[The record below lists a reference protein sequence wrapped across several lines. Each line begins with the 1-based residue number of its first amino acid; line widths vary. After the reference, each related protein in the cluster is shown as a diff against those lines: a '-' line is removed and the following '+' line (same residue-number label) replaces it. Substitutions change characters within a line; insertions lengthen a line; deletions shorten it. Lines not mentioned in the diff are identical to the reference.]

1 MLDENGKVIRSLKA
15 DTPKIISPEPGWTEI
30 DIEAYYLEF
39 LKLFKSLFKGLEGY
53 KINLGLS
60 AMAPVFVPLSLDGKP
75 LINGILYND
84 TRSEAEI
91 EELKRDYG
99 DIVFSIN
106 GNPVNNQQWLPK
118 ILWFKKNMPE
128 LYKRVW
134 KFMDLTS
141 YIIWRLTGEIKV
153 DKTVALE
160 EGFIDY
166 KKNELS
172 DKMLEI
178 SGIKREVIPDV
189 ISTTDVASSFKFE
202 GNYFE
207 INSGTV
213 DAIAAAISLGLI
225 DDGMFEVTLGTTGII
240 YYSTYKPI
248 PNEKLYLDM
257 SPVNGLYYM
266 NGSTSSAGSF
276 VDFVL
281 YILGLDTKYSMI
293 KRSIDNSKPCSS
305 GVIALPYIAG
315 ERTPIFDPN
324 ARSVFF
330 GLSTKTERSDLI
342 RASIEAVAFSIRHN
356 VETFKT
362 MGYETKS
369 IFLTGGLSK
378 SKEVAQILADVLN
391 SEVELKNEASETDG
405 DIKIA
410 QVMSGSSWKEIKNKN
425 FKKSKPVKTIQQNY
439 LEYEK
444 CFKKYIEI
452 YERLKDLF

>member
-1 MLDENGKVIRSLKA
+1 
-15 DTPKIISPEPGWTEI
+15 
-30 DIEAYYLEF
+30 
-39 LKLFKSLFKGLEGY
+39 
-53 KINLGLS
+53 
-60 AMAPVFVPLSLDGKP
+60 P

-99 DIVFSIN
+99 ELVFNVN

-118 ILWFKKNMPE
+118 ILWFRKNMPE
-128 LYKRVW
+128 LYRRVW

-141 YIIWRLTGEIKV
+141 YIIWKLSGETKV

-160 EGFIDY
+160 EGFLDF

-178 SGIKREVIPDV
+178 SGIEREDIPDV
-189 ISTTDVASSFKFE
+189 LSTTDVASMFNFE
-202 GNYFE
+202 GNHFQ

-225 DDGMFEVTLGTTGII
+225 DDSMFEVTLGTTGII
-240 YYSTYKPI
+240 YYSTYRPV
-248 PNEKLYLDM
+248 PNERLYLDM

-281 YILGLDTKYSMI
+281 YLLGLDSKYSMI
-293 KRSIDNSKPCSS
+293 KRSINDSKPCSS

-330 GLSTKTERSDLI
+330 GLSTKTKRSDII
-342 RASIEAVAFSIRHN
+342 RASVEAVAFSIRHN
-356 VETFKT
+356 IEAFRT

-369 IFLTGGLSK
+369 TLLTGGLAK
-378 SKEVAQILADVLN
+378 PKEVAQILADVLN
-391 SEVELKNEASETDG
+391 SEIQLKNEASETDG

-410 QVMSGSSWKEIKNKN
+410 QVMSGSSWEEVKNNNSNRSKSINPIKENT
-425 FKKSKPVKTIQQNY
+425 VM
-439 LEYEK
+439 YEK
-444 CFKKYIEI
+444 CFKKYIKI
-452 YERLKDLF
+452 YEMLKDLF